1 MNVADYYDRNTR
13 RFLRFGRLGEIGVVH
28 RGVWAPEVEDPAA
41 AAHYV
46 HDRIAA
52 DVNDSLPESPRGL
65 DLGCGV
71 GASMVRIARR
81 TGASLSGITI
91 SSTQAAMAGERLS
104 ELPPDL
110 AERLSVRAGDFCT
123 PESYEGIPEAS
134 LDFAYFIES
143 LVHAP
148 DPELL
153 FRLLTSR
160 LKPGARVY
168 VCDDLLG
175 MPRDSFSTVR
185 MGRQSGDRIVENY
198 RRGWHINTLMTPKEL
213 ESLLAGFGMHALE
226 SRDLTPYLK
235 LNRLRDR
242 LIRLAVPLLR
252 PFGENTPWW
261 DNFLGGDALQ
271 RALTVG
277 LINYRLETFEYRP

>member
-1 MNVADYYDRNTR
+1 M
-13 RFLRFGRLGEIGVVH
+13 VH
-28 RGVWAPEVEDPAA
+28 RGVWAPEVGDAAA

-52 DVNDSLPESPRGL
+52 DLSEYLSGAGRGL

-71 GASMVRIARR
+71 GASMARIAGR
-81 TGASLSGITI
+81 TGASISGITI
-91 SSTQAAMAGERLS
+91 SSTQAAMAEKRLS

-110 AERLSVRAGDFCT
+110 AGRLSVRAGDFCA
-123 PESYEGIPEAS
+123 PESYEGIPKES

-175 MPRDSFSTVR
+175 MSRGSFGTVR
-185 MGRQSGDRIVENY
+185 MGRQPGDRIVENY
-198 RRGWHINTLMTPKEL
+198 RRGWHINTLMTPEEL
-213 ESLLAGFGMHALE
+213 ARLLTRFGLRPLGSE
-226 SRDLTPYLK
+226 DLTPYLK

-242 LIRLAVPLLR
+242 LIRLAVPLFR
-252 PFGENTPWW
+252 PFGKNTPWW

>member
-1 MNVADYYDRNTR
+1 VNVADYYDKNTH
-13 RFLRFGRLGEIGVVH
+13 RFLRFGRLGGLGVVH
-28 RGVWAPEVEDPAA
+28 RGVWAPEATDPAE

-52 DVNDSLPESPRGL
+52 DVNVSLPKSPRGL

-81 TGASLSGITI
+81 TGASISGVTI
-91 SSTQAAMAGERLS
+91 SSTQAAIAEERLS
-104 ELPPDL
+104 ELPQDL
-110 AERLSVRAGDFCT
+110 VGRLSVRAGDFCA
-123 PESYEGIPEAS
+123 PEFYEGIPEKS

-148 DPELL
+148 DPEAL

-160 LKPGARVY
+160 FKPGARVY

-198 RRGWHINTLMTPKEL
+198 RKGWHINTLVTPEEL
-213 ESLLAGFGMHALE
+213 ESFLTGFGLYAIE

-242 LIRLAVPLLR
+242 LIRLAVPLFR
-252 PFGENTPWW
+252 PFGRNKSWW
-261 DNFLGGDALQ
+261 ENFLGGDALQ

-277 LINYRLETFEYRP
+277 LINYRLEIFEYRP